1 MRIIEI
7 RENTI
12 QLEGLLSNATI
23 SFESHT
29 VSLVAVITDQRRG
42 GRPVVGFGF
51 NSIGRFAQ
59 GGILRERII
68 PRIMKTKPYDLLSDD
83 GLKFNIDAVVYA
95 AMKDEKPGGHGD
107 RAGAVASLELALW
120 DLNAKLLDEPAYQTI
135 RGSFGLPQGDNSVPV
150 YAAGGYYYAENSLK
164 RLTNELRSY
173 QDLGYRSFKIKVG
186 GLSLT
191 RDLERIHS
199 AIGVAG
205 AAANV
210 AIDANGSFQLDQ
222 AQEMANAIEPLGL
235 LWYEEPCDPLDFSL
249 NRIVAEGYK
258 GKIATGE
265 NLFSMIDT
273 KNLIQFGGMR
283 IDKDIFQMD
292 PGLSYGLTEYGR
304 MLGVL
309 ESSGY
314 KRSQCYPHGGHLI
327 NLHVAAGLGLGG
339 CEAYPGVFQPIGGYT
354 DQCELVEGRI
364 SPSDA
369 PGFGLE
375 QKTNL
380 YPYLQSIGK

>member
-12 QLEGLLSNATI
+12 QLEGLVSNATT

-29 VSLVAVITDQRRG
+29 VSLVALITDQRRG

-68 PRIMKTKPYDLLSDD
+68 PRIMKAKPYDLLSDD

-135 RGSFGLPQGDNSVPV
+135 RGSFGLPQSGNSVPV

-164 RLTNELRSY
+164 RLRDELRSY

-191 RDLERIHS
+191 HDLERIHS

-205 AAANV
+205 AADNV

-249 NRIVAEGYK
+249 NRIVAEGYN

-292 PGLSYGLTEYGR
+292 PGLSYGLTEYDR
-304 MLGVL
+304 MLEVL

-354 DQCELVEGRI
+354 DQCKLDEGRI

-380 YPYLQSIGK
+380 YPYLQSLGK